1 MEIIILLIF
10 FLIVF
15 TSVSFT
21 YIWYQIRLAQKDVQK
36 AIDACRDVVTAANT
50 GRWM

>member
-1 MEIIILLIF
+1 MDSILLLMF

-15 TSVSFT
+15 TAASFT
-21 YIWYQIRLAQKDVQK
+21 YMWYEVRMAQKEVQK
-36 AIDACRDVVTAANT
+36 AIDACRDVVISANS